1 MSILRAPGATSLAL
15 VALTLALGCSGRP
28 RDGGAPADR
37 PSPAIPGPAPST
49 NPAAQPATASKEKR
63 VYDVASTSDLLT
75 VQSKYLEQAAA
86 GYEGRFEVRF
96 TAAIPPTSWS
106 LAPEPGKDLPAIDLV
121 LSGMAGAS
129 SSVPVPRRLAA
140 RSIHIENLVLTG
152 PVGLSSELEVRT
164 SFTMLDSAVIDGRGT
179 VTASQAPYLAI
190 RAHAERGKKEP
201 TTLTIERSWFL
212 RNWQAD
218 QSRGAALLGLEHDP
232 QDGGFFGTVRIRD
245 TAFLGNA
252 FTTELRLAYALDVVL
267 ERCLFY
273 RTWPAGS
280 LFGAELVESVRVED
294 SLIIV
299 EDLAHLGHL
308 GEDVP
313 PINLSGTRVFAKG
326 YTAKT
331 PLPGAVKLDRADISP
346 RSAIDAKLA
355 PLDAA
360 AKLPLA
366 LPPTDLH
373 AQLMK
378 SI

>member
-1 MSILRAPGATSLAL
+1 MSLLCATGAIAL
-15 VALTLALGCSGRP
+15 GLTLALGCSGRS

-37 PSPAIPGPAPST
+37 TSPSISSPGLST
-49 NPAAQPATASKEKR
+49 NPAAQPVTASKEKL
-63 VYDVASTSDLLT
+63 VYDVASTSDLLN
-75 VQSKYLEQAAA
+75 VQSKYLEHAAG

-96 TAAIPPTSWS
+96 TAAISPTSWS
-106 LAPEPGKDLPAIDLV
+106 LAPEAGGDLPAIDLV
-121 LSGMAGAS
+121 LTGVTGAAS
-129 SSVPVPRRLAA
+129 PISVPVPRRLAA
-140 RSIHIENLVLTG
+140 RSVHLEHLVLTG
-152 PVGLSSELEVRT
+152 PVGLSSEIEVRT

-179 VTASQAPYLAI
+179 VPASQAPYLSI

-218 QSRGAALLGLEHDP
+218 QSQGAALLGLEHNP
-232 QDGGFFGTVRIRD
+232 QDGGFFGSVRIRD

-252 FTTELRLAYALDVVL
+252 FTTELRLAYALDVL
-267 ERCLFY
+267 IERCLFY

-294 SLIIV
+294 SVIIV

-308 GEDVP
+308 GEDVA
-313 PINLSGTRVFAKG
+313 PINLSSTRVFAKG

-331 PLPGAVKLDRADISP
+331 PLPPSVKLDRADISP
-346 RSAIDAKLA
+346 RSAIDARLA

-366 LPPTDLH
+366 LPPADLR
-373 AQLMK
+373 AKLLQ

>member
-1 MSILRAPGATSLAL
+1 MSILRAIGALAL
-15 VALTLALGCSGRP
+15 GLTLALGCSGRS
-28 RDGGAPADR
+28 RDGGPPADR
-37 PSPAIPGPAPST
+37 PSPPFPSPGPST
-49 NPAAQPATASKEKR
+49 NPAAQPVTASKEKR
-63 VYDVASTSDLLT
+63 VYDVASTSDLLN

-96 TAAIPPTSWS
+96 TASISPTSWS
-106 LAPEPGKDLPAIDLV
+106 LAPEAGKDLPAIELV
-121 LSGMAGAS
+121 LSGAS
-129 SSVPVPRRLAA
+129 SAASPISVPVPRRLAA
-140 RSIHIENLVLTG
+140 RSVHLENLVLTG
-152 PVGLSSELEVRT
+152 PVGLSSEIEVRT

-179 VTASQAPYLAI
+179 VPASQAPYLAI

-201 TTLTIERSWFL
+201 ATLTIERSWFL

-218 QSRGAALLGLEHDP
+218 QSQGAALLGLEHAP
-232 QDGGFFGTVRIRD
+232 QDGGFFGAVRIRD

-252 FTTELRLAYALDVVL
+252 FSTELRLAYALDVVL

-280 LFGAELVESVRVED
+280 LIGAELVESVRVED
-294 SLIIV
+294 SLLII

-313 PINLSGTRVFAKG
+313 PIHFSGTRVFAKG

-331 PLPGAVKLDRADISP
+331 PLPAAAKLDRADVAP

-366 LPPTDLH
+366 LPPADLR
-373 AQLMK
+373 AKLLQ